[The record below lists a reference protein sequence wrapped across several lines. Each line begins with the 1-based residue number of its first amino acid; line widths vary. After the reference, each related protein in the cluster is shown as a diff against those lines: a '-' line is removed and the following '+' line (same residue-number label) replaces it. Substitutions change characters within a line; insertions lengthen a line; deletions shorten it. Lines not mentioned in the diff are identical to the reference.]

1 MSDHGDT
8 ISRYNFHHCWACG
21 LVARA
26 GLDKCRRC
34 GCPTSVDSNEGAV
47 DWAYSHWRTLKANRI
62 FAILRPLVTREARRL
77 YTVEIQRQQGRMMR
91 EAERGAR
98 TEIAKNVLDELPK
111 DATDEHIRPAQSN
124 AKRWK
129 SKRWEMELDRVVAP
143 GFQSR

>member
-77 YTVEIQRQQGRMMR
+77 YAVEIQRQRDSHGGVEDQAATPSG
-91 EAERGAR
+91 GVAR
-98 TEIAKNVLDELPK
+98 TWHAED
-111 DATDEHIRPAQSN
+111 
-124 AKRWK
+124 
-129 SKRWEMELDRVVAP
+129 
-143 GFQSR
+143 